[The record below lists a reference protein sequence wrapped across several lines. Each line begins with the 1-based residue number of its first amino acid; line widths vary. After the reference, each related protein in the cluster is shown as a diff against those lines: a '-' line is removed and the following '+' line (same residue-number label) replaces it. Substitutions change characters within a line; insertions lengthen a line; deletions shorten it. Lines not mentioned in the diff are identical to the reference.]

1 MLYIGIDVA
10 KRSHVAAAMGDGG
23 EVAVEPFEF
32 RNTQKGFERLLER
45 LARRGVSAEGS
56 LAGMEAT
63 GHYWVAL
70 FDFLAANGFEVAVI
84 NPIQTDAWRRVDTV
98 RPAKTDGIDAL
109 LIADLL
115 RCKRFEPSALGDE
128 ATEELRQLARYRFEL
143 VQELTALKNRATAIL
158 DRVFPEYERLFADK
172 FGPTSSAL
180 LKECATPADVLAADP
195 KALAGLL
202 AGASRGRLGR
212 ERADEVVEAARSSVG
227 VSFGSRA
234 LAFELR
240 VLVERMEF
248 TRGQISEL
256 EAEIARALSET
267 AGRHLTSIPGVGPAL
282 AALIAGEVG
291 DAARFETPSKL
302 VAYAGMDA
310 TRRVSGESCVS
321 STSRFTKQHPFVS
334 HVSVKIL
341 HARASPWHQSFLL
354 LQLPAHERVFD
365 PVRLPVV
372 GDEPAVVDDAVH
384 HRLGHVVVGKDLAP
398 SGELDVGGEDE
409 RDPLV
414 AHRHHPEQKPCPVGI
429 GGKVP
434 PLVQDD
440 EVAPAPSNPF
450 LGRIRF

>member
-23 EVAVEPFEF
+23 EVAAEPFEF
-32 RNTQKGFERLLER
+32 RNTQKGFERLLDR
-45 LARRGVSAEGS
+45 LARRGVSAGGS
-56 LAGMEAT
+56 LVGMEAT
-63 GHYWVAL
+63 GHCWVAL

-98 RPAKTDGIDAL
+98 RPAKADGIDAL

-115 RCKRFEPSALGDE
+115 RCKRLEPSALGDE
-128 ATEELRQLARYRFEL
+128 ATEGLGQLARYRFEL

-172 FGPTSSAL
+172 FGPTSPAL
-180 LKECATPADVLAADP
+180 LRECATPADVLAADP
-195 KALAGLL
+195 EALAALL
-202 AGASRGRLGR
+202 AEASRGRLGR

-267 AGRHLTSIPGVGPAL
+267 AGRHLTSMPGVGPAL

-302 VAYAGMDA
+302 VACAGMDA
-310 TRRVSGESCVS
+310 TRRVSGESLDSPGHLSERGS
-321 STSRFTKQHPFVS
+321 SCLRWALMQGADR
-334 HVSVKIL
+334 
-341 HARASPWHQSFLL
+341 AR
-354 LQLPAHERVFD
+354 RFD
-365 PVRLPVV
+365 PYFGECYARKISQGKHHYVALTTVARKLAAVCLALMREGRDWSPDPPAGHLP
-372 GDEPAVVDDAVH
+372 
-384 HRLGHVVVGKDLAP
+384 GHL
-398 SGELDVGGEDE
+398 S
-409 RDPLV
+409 
-414 AHRHHPEQKPCPVGI
+414 QK
-429 GGKVP
+429 
-434 PLVQDD
+434 
-440 EVAPAPSNPF
+440 
-450 LGRIRF
+450 R

>member
-1 MLYIGIDVA
+1 MLSIGIDVA

-56 LAGMEAT
+56 LVGMEAT

-158 DRVFPEYERLFADK
+158 DREFPEYERLFADK

-195 KALAGLL
+195 EALAGLL
-202 AGASRGRLGR
+202 AEASRGRLGR

-310 TRRVSGESCVS
+310 TRRVSGESLDSPGHLSKRGS
-321 STSRFTKQHPFVS
+321 SYLRWALMQGADR
-334 HVSVKIL
+334 
-341 HARASPWHQSFLL
+341 AR
-354 LQLPAHERVFD
+354 RFD
-365 PVRLPVV
+365 PYFGECYARKISQGKHHYVALTTVARKLAAVCLALMKEDRDWSPDPPAGHLP
-372 GDEPAVVDDAVH
+372 
-384 HRLGHVVVGKDLAP
+384 GHL
-398 SGELDVGGEDE
+398 S
-409 RDPLV
+409 
-414 AHRHHPEQKPCPVGI
+414 QK
-429 GGKVP
+429 
-434 PLVQDD
+434 
-440 EVAPAPSNPF
+440 
-450 LGRIRF
+450 R

>member
-10 KRSHVAAAMGDGG
+10 KRSHVAAAVDGDEG
-23 EVAVEPFEF
+23 VAVEPFGF
-32 RNTQKGFERLLER
+32 GNTQRGFERLLER
-45 LARRGVSAEGS
+45 LARRDVSAEGS
-56 LAGMEAT
+56 LVGMEAT

-128 ATEELRQLARYRFEL
+128 ATEGLRQLARYRFEL
-143 VQELTALKNRATAIL
+143 VRELTALKNRATAIL
-158 DRVFPEYERLFADK
+158 DRVFPEYERIFADK

-180 LKECATPADVLAADP
+180 LRECATPADVLAADP
-195 KALAGLL
+195 EALAGLL
-202 AGASRGRLGR
+202 AEASRGRLGR

-291 DAARFETPSKL
+291 DANRFGTPSKL

-310 TRRVSGESCVS
+310 TRRVSGESLDGPGHLS
-321 STSRFTKQHPFVS
+321 KRGSPYLRWALMQGADRARRFGPYFGECCERKMSQGKHHYVALTAVARKLAGVCLALMKEGRDWSPDPPAGHLPGHPS
-334 HVSVKIL
+334 
-341 HARASPWHQSFLL
+341 
-354 LQLPAHERVFD
+354 
-365 PVRLPVV
+365 
-372 GDEPAVVDDAVH
+372 
-384 HRLGHVVVGKDLAP
+384 
-398 SGELDVGGEDE
+398 
-409 RDPLV
+409 
-414 AHRHHPEQKPCPVGI
+414 QK
-429 GGKVP
+429 
-434 PLVQDD
+434 
-440 EVAPAPSNPF
+440 
-450 LGRIRF
+450 R

>member
-1 MLYIGIDVA
+1 MPCIGIDVA

-56 LAGMEAT
+56 LVGMEAT

-128 ATEELRQLARYRFEL
+128 ATEGLRQLARYRFEL

-195 KALAGLL
+195 EVLAGLL
-202 AGASRGRLGR
+202 AEASRGRLGR

-310 TRRVSGESCVS
+310 TRRVSGESLDSPGHLSKRGS
-321 STSRFTKQHPFVS
+321 SYLRWALMQGADRARRFDPYFGECYAR
-334 HVSVKIL
+334 KISQGKHHYVAL
-341 HARASPWHQSFLL
+341 TTVARKLAAVCLALMKEDRDWSPDPPAGH
-354 LQLPAHERVFD
+354 LPAH
-365 PVRLPVV
+365 L
-372 GDEPAVVDDAVH
+372 
-384 HRLGHVVVGKDLAP
+384 
-398 SGELDVGGEDE
+398 S
-409 RDPLV
+409 
-414 AHRHHPEQKPCPVGI
+414 QK
-429 GGKVP
+429 
-434 PLVQDD
+434 
-440 EVAPAPSNPF
+440 
-450 LGRIRF
+450 R